1 MESPSH
7 SIASLFDQLGLDS
20 SEEAIDDFVNKHKTL
35 PAHQELYEADFWT
48 KAQSSFLKE
57 MKDEDADWSA
67 VIDLLDTM
75 LR

>member
-1 MESPSH
+1 MESPTH

-20 SEEAIDDFVNKHKTL
+20 SEEAIEDFINKNKVL
-35 PAHQELYEADFWT
+35 PDHLELYKADFWT
-48 KAQSSFLKE
+48 NEQSSFLKE
-57 MKDEDADWSA
+57 KKEEDADWSA